1 MKVFFIGAGP
11 GAEDLIT
18 VRGAKLLESVEIVM
32 YAGSLVPKVILKYC
46 RPEAKIHNT
55 ASLSLNKQVEIFREA
70 KANNLNIARLHS
82 GDPAIYGAMAE
93 QIQWLK
99 KLEIEYEIT
108 PGVSSFTAAAAV
120 IKTELTKPEVSQ
132 TIILTRVSGR
142 ASKVPELE
150 SLEKL
155 ASHKSTMCIFLSGCQ
170 LPEIVATLM
179 RFYPAK
185 TPLALV
191 QKATWKIGE
200 KAHRS
205 SLDTVLSEINLKEW
219 ELTSM
224 LIVGDVLSDELP
236 LESKLYSGQYS
247 HRFRQAENLK

>member
-18 VRGAKLLESVEIVM
+18 IRGAKLLQSVEIVM
-32 YAGSLVPKVILKYC
+32 YAGSLVPRVILKYC
-46 RPEAKIHNT
+46 RSNVKIHNT
-55 ASLSLNKQVEIFREA
+55 ASLSLDKQVDIFKAA
-70 KANNLNIARLHS
+70 KAHDLNIARLHS

-93 QIQWLK
+93 QIEWLK

-120 IKTELTKPEVSQ
+120 LKTELTKPEVSQ
-132 TIILTRVSGR
+132 TIILTRLSGR

-155 ASHKSTMCIFLSGCQ
+155 ASHKSTMCIFLSGRQ
-170 LPEIVATLM
+170 LPEIVSTLLQ
-179 RFYPAK
+179 FYPGK

-191 QKATWKIGE
+191 QKASWNVGE
-200 KAHRS
+200 KIHRS
-205 SLDTVLSEINLKEW
+205 ELETLLSEIKLDDW

-224 LIVGDVLSDELP
+224 LIVGDVLGDELP
-236 LESKLYSGQYS
+236 VESKLYSGQYS
-247 HRFRQAENLK
+247 HRFRQAESLK